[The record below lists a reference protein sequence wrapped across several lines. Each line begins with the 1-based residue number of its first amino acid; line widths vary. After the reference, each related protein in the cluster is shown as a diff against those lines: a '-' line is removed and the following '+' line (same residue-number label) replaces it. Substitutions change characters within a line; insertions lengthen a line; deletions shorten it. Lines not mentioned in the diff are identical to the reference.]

1 MAGMPYGL
9 YVVSLLFLKMMLMK
23 KLLVLTIV
31 MFSVRTLFAQTA
43 LPATWDCTAGTLP
56 AFWTSNSA
64 SYYTSSSYIHSAPN
78 ALKFDFSGAFLKV
91 FFSDDPDTL
100 TYYLRGSSFSGGTFL
115 VQQSVDS
122 IVWTTLRSFTDAN
135 IPNTS
140 LSGAAPYK
148 EVLNATTRYVR
159 FIYTV
164 KSSGN
169 VSLDDITIGKRAPGP
184 LAEIAIKVN
193 QQLMQSGLTAVTG
206 NLSSIPC
213 MIYNSGTDSVLRI
226 SASSFSGTD
235 AAMFSLSGLPAQVPA
250 HDSAAFTINFTPT
263 GVDGTKTATLSLS
276 NNDSDENPYLIQL
289 WAVKGCC
296 ATEPAY
302 NAVNFS
308 VLQIKSYSVQLSFSN
323 GVTLPERYIVLKKT
337 SPVTEVPA
345 DGQTYI
351 KGSYVG
357 NAQVCYSGPAGS
369 FIPSDI
375 VAGTN
380 YYFKV
385 FPVNGYPGYEN
396 YLTSNPASVTASTLV
411 NMIGNY
417 YDGINSSSPSFRD
430 DLHTLINNH
439 TTQFYSDYG
448 PTVLHTMYYRDTT
461 ENGQWRKMVR
471 CAYSNMP
478 YVYADPFSWTV
489 LSREHNFCQ
498 SWMPTYSD
506 PNFTNLPEY
515 SDYHNLIPVNQ
526 NNVNSY
532 RNNYPLGEVTT
543 PTYSYGQC
551 TMGTNALGQTVFEPR
566 DEVKGDAARAQL
578 YMILCYDGISGN
590 NWFMPDTIAG
600 LGYGEDLAL
609 MISWCHADPPDAF
622 EMAKNDYI
630 YSMQGNRNPFVDSV
644 QWVDLIDFT
653 ATAGIANHQSESG
666 LRIFPN
672 PAGEYFFIKSTVNTG
687 KEMQFTMYDAYGREV
702 LKQQIPQNSGII
714 KIDRKS
720 LPAGIYSYSAQDE
733 GYGISS
739 GTIILL

>member
-1 MAGMPYGL
+1 MPERTD
-9 YVVSLLFLKMMLMK
+9 VVSLLFFKMMLMK
-23 KLLVLTIV
+23 KLLVLMIV
-31 MFSVRTLFAQTA
+31 MLSVRTLFAQTA
-43 LPATWDCTAGTLP
+43 LPSSWDCTAGTMP

-78 ALKFDFSGAFLKV
+78 ALKFDFTGAYLKI
-91 FFSDDPDTL
+91 FFGDEPDTL

-122 IVWTTLRSFTDAN
+122 SVWTTLRSFTDAN
-135 IPNTS
+135 ISNTS

-148 EVLNATTRYVR
+148 EVLSATTRYVR
-159 FIYTV
+159 FIYTL

-206 NLSSIPC
+206 NLSSVPC
-213 MIYNSGTDSVLRI
+213 KIYNSGTDSVLRI
-226 SASSFSGTD
+226 TAANFSGTD
-235 AAMFSLSGLPAQVPA
+235 AAMFSLSGLPSQVPA
-250 HDSAAFTINFTPT
+250 NDSATFTINFAPA

-276 NNDSDENPYLIQL
+276 NNDSDENPYLIHL

-302 NAVNFS
+302 NAVNFTVS
-308 VLQIKSYSVQLSFSN
+308 QIKSYSVQLSFNN
-323 GVTLPERYIVLKKT
+323 GVTPPERYIVLKKT
-337 SPVTEVPA
+337 SPITEIPA

-351 KGSYVG
+351 KGNYVG

-369 FIPSDI
+369 FTPSDM

-380 YYFKV
+380 YYFKI
-385 FPVNGYPGYEN
+385 FPVNGYPGFEN
-396 YLTSNPASVTASTLV
+396 YLTNNPASATVSTLE

-417 YDGINSSSPSFRD
+417 YDGINSSLPAFRN
-430 DLHTLINNH
+430 DLHNLINNH
-439 TTQFYSDYG
+439 ITLNYSDYA
-448 PTVLHTMYYRDTT
+448 PSLLNTIYYRDTT
-461 ENGQWRKMVR
+461 ENGQWRKLVK

-478 YVYADPFSWTV
+478 YVYADPFAWTV

-506 PNFTNLPEY
+506 PNFTSLPEY

-543 PTYSYGQC
+543 PTYTYGQC

-578 YMILCYDGISGN
+578 YMILCYDGVSGN
-590 NWFMPDTIAG
+590 NWYMPDTIDG
-600 LGYGEDLAL
+600 LTYGEDLAL
-609 MISWCHADPPDAF
+609 MISWSHADPPDAF

-630 YSMQGNRNPFVDSV
+630 YSIQGNRNPFVDSV

-653 ATAGIANHQSESG
+653 ETAGIANHQRESQF
-666 LRIFPN
+666 RIFPN
-672 PAGEYFFIKSTVNTG
+672 PATEYFFIKSAVNTG
-687 KEMQFTMYDAYGREV
+687 KEMQFIMYDTFGREV
-702 LKQQIPQNSGII
+702 LKQPLLLNKSIVRIERKNLPSGV
-714 KIDRKS
+714 
-720 LPAGIYSYSAQDE
+720 YSYSLLDQ
-733 GYGISS
+733 GSGISS
-739 GTIILL
+739 GIIILL